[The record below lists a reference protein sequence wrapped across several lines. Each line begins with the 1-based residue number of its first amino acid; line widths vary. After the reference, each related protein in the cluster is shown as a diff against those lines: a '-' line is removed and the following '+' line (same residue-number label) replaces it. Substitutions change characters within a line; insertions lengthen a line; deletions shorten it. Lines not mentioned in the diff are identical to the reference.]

1 MIMKNYISAAIL
13 AAGLLALGLCIK
25 CGLSSFTD
33 RNRVVSVRGLAEKE
47 VQANKVTWPVVY
59 KLVGNELT
67 GLYNQI
73 ETTNATIIDYLT
85 SNGLSDDEI
94 SVDAPD
100 INDLQ
105 ANAYSNDNIRYRY
118 TLTQVITVTSTQVD
132 LVRKLINRQGE
143 LLKKGIAIVSDYQ
156 YNTTYEYTE
165 LNSIKPEMIAEATQ
179 KAREAAEKFAE
190 DSGSRIGKI
199 KDAQQGQFSINDRD
213 PYTPFIKNVRV
224 VTYINYYIED

>member
-1 MIMKNYISAAIL
+1 MKNYISAAIL

-85 SNGLSDDEI
+85 SNGLSNDEI

>member
-1 MIMKNYISAAIL
+1 MKNYISAAIL
-13 AAGLLALGLCIK
+13 AVGLLALGLCIK
-25 CGLSSFTD
+25 CGMSSFTD

-47 VQANKVTWPVVY
+47 VKANKVTWPVVY

-67 GLYNQI
+67 TLYTQI
-73 ETTNATIIDYLT
+73 ESTNATIIDYLT
-85 SNGLSDDEI
+85 SNGLSHDEI
-94 SVDAPD
+94 SVGAPD

-105 ANAYSNDNIRYRY
+105 ANAYSNDNLRYRY
-118 TLTQVITVTSTQVD
+118 TLTQVITVTSEQVD

-143 LLKKGIAIVSDYQ
+143 LLKKGVAIVSDYQ

-165 LNSIKPEMIAEATQ
+165 LNSIKPDMIAEATQ

-190 DSGSRIGKI
+190 DSGSRIGRI